1 MTDLYPLKF
10 EPLLKPRP
18 WGGTTLR
25 EEYGKSYTGNEPI
38 GESWEICGLAGDES
52 VVSNGFLAGNN
63 LAELLEVYM
72 GDIVGETIYEKFGD
86 EFPLLVKILD
96 AASNLSV
103 QVHPGDE
110 MARRL
115 HHAYGKSE
123 MWYILKAA
131 PGSKIYC
138 GFRKGIEMPAI
149 NDAIKHNNI
158 SALLNAEEVRP
169 GDFFDIPAGMVHAI
183 GEGVVLAEIQQ
194 PSDIT
199 YRIFDWNRTD
209 ENGNS
214 RELHTDLAIEA
225 INLKTG
231 GGKGASPEFMLNETF
246 RLVSNR
252 WFTTN
257 ILSFN
262 TFITKDYNL
271 IDSFVIFMCVS
282 GEFILHWDKGTETV
296 TTGETVLV
304 PAMIRD
310 IVLEPKPAAS
320 VLEVYISPA
329 SDNRNS

>member
-1 MTDLYPLKF
+1 
-10 EPLLKPRP
+10 
-18 WGGTTLR
+18 
-25 EEYGKSYTGNEPI
+25 
-38 GESWEICGLAGDES
+38 
-52 VVSNGFLAGNN
+52 
-63 LAELLEVYM
+63 
-72 GDIVGETIYEKFGD
+72 
-86 EFPLLVKILD
+86 
-96 AASNLSV
+96 V

-131 PGSKIYC
+131 PGAKIYC

-149 NDAIKHNNI
+149 NEAINQNSI
-158 SALLNAEEVRP
+158 SDLLNAEEVQP

-194 PSDIT
+194 SSDIT

-209 ENGNS
+209 INGNS
-214 RELHTDLAIEA
+214 RELHTKLAMEA
-225 INLKTG
+225 ISLKTG
-231 GGKGASPEFMLNETF
+231 GGKGVSPELMLNETF
-246 RLVSNR
+246 TLVSNT

-282 GEFILHWDKGTETV
+282 GGFTLHWDKGTETV
-296 TTGETVLV
+296 TSGESVLI
-304 PAMIRD
+304 PAMIRE
-310 IVLEPKPAAS
+310 IVLEPKPAAT
-320 VLEVYISPA
+320 VLEVYVSPA
-329 SDNRNS
+329 ADKRNS